1 MSVGA
6 DEVDEL
12 ERAGFVFR
20 PDSELTQ
27 GYFKERPGDLRTH
40 VHVRRAGSFNEQFA
54 LPFRDFLRSRPG
66 TAPAAENVHLQQRLI
81 PSQVWV
87 SLGLECR

>member
-27 GYFKERPGDLRTH
+27 CYFKQRPGDLRTH

-54 LPFRDFLRSRPG
+54 LPLYRASWARHHPSFVVGGRLAGLGFSMAGSR
-66 TAPAAENVHLQQRLI
+66 
-81 PSQVWV
+81 
-87 SLGLECR
+87 